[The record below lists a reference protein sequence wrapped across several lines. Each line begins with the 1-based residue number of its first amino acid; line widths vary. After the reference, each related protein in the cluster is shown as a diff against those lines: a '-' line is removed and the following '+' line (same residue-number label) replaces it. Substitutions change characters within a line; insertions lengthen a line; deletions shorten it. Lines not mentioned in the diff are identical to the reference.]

1 MKGKPKQVEKKQNS
15 PWQRRWYEMKQG
27 AHLERFP
34 ATFCVARSPSTLRS
48 HAPTAHTFTPEKLK
62 LFLAHAE
69 DQQPPPPSPPLLTA
83 AGLTSCSAM
92 RIVFSWIV
100 SPSARALLGDWI
112 RLTSLCSHSSRR
124 RRIFLSSERY
134 VLATVSS
141 LSSASHRQT
150 KTGAQTTPASICPR
164 WDLLEVPEPSAASC

>member
-34 ATFCVARSPSTLRS
+34 ATFCAARSPSTLRS
-48 HAPTAHTFTPEKLK
+48 HAPTTHTFTPEKLK

-150 KTGAQTTPASICPR
+150 KTGAQTTPASICPK
-164 WDLLEVPEPSAASC
+164 WDLLEAPESSAASC

>member
-69 DQQPPPPSPPLLTA
+69 DQQPPPPSPSLLTA